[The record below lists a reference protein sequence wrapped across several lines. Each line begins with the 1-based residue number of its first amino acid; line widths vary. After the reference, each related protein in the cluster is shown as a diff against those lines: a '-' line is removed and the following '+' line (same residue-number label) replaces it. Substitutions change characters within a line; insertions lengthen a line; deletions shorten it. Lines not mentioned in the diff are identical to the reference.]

1 MIQTLEERLA
11 RYPVKRYPVQHAT
24 TQFHLGMAL
33 SNQGRLPEA
42 RVALETAAGI
52 FSGRMPVEYAK
63 ALNALGAVLRMQAR
77 VSESTDAFRTAGS
90 LFASAGLRAEEG
102 AALYNLGLAQR
113 DSGDVSGAILSFHRA
128 GELFA
133 EGNARAHAASMREL
147 GAALLESGDMVRAIT
162 TLRQAVKVAE
172 DLGDQPG
179 LGGAANVLGLAH
191 LAADQP
197 TDAVTAFRLSA
208 AANPRSL
215 RPPEYAMAKANLALA
230 FEMAADQPRALL
242 AAGQAAAVVSASEP
256 VLSQARELRARLGAR
271 PGTLLV
277 VLDREPLE
285 SWPGL
290 VREELARWVEL
301 EQKEC
306 QQELAALLTALYSSP
321 RESDLAEAWLGALLE
336 LRPEA
341 AEQMVRSLLKA
352 MAAQEPEVRPI
363 LRQRLGSGMARF
375 HLPQWERLK
384 DLFNRMAVEQ
394 GTEASWT

>member
-24 TQFHLGMAL
+24 TQFHLGVAL
-33 SNQGRLPEA
+33 SNEGRLPEA
-42 RVALETAAGI
+42 RLALETAAGI

-63 ALNALGAVLRMQAR
+63 AMNALGAVLRMQAR
-77 VSESTDAFRTAGS
+77 VSESIDAFQTAGS
-90 LFASAGLRAEEG
+90 LFAGAGLRAEEG

-113 DSGDVSGAILSFHRA
+113 DSGDVSGAILSLRRA

-147 GAALLESGDMVRAIT
+147 GAALLESGDIVAAIT
-162 TLRQAVKVAE
+162 TLSQAVKLAE

-191 LAADQP
+191 LAADAP
-197 TDAVTAFRLSA
+197 MDAVTAFRLSA

-215 RPPEYAMAKANLALA
+215 RPAEYAMAKANLALA
-230 FEMAADQPRALL
+230 FEMAADQSRALL

-256 VLSQARELRARLGAR
+256 VLSQAHEVRARLGAR

-277 VLDREPLE
+277 VLDQEPLE

-290 VREELARWVEL
+290 VREELARWSDLDQATRQE
-301 EQKEC
+301 
-306 QQELAALLTALYSSP
+306 ELAALLAGLLSSP
-321 RESDLAEAWLGALLE
+321 REGDLAEAWLGALLE
-336 LRPEA
+336 LTPLP
-341 AEQMVRSLLKA
+341 AEQVVRSLLQA
-352 MAAQEPEVRPI
+352 LVGQAPEARSI
-363 LRQRLGSGMARF
+363 LQQRLGSGMARF
-375 HLPQWERLK
+375 HVPQWERLK

-394 GTEASWT
+394 GTEASWS

>member
-11 RYPVKRYPVQHAT
+11 RYPVRRYPVQHAT
-24 TQFHLGMAL
+24 TQFHLGVAL
-33 SNQGRLPEA
+33 SNEGRLPEA

-77 VSESTDAFRTAGS
+77 VSESADAFRSAGS
-90 LFASAGLRAEEG
+90 LFAGAGLRAEEG

-113 DSGDVSGAILSFHRA
+113 DSGDVSGAILSFRRA

-147 GAALLESGDMVRAIT
+147 GAALLQGGDVVSAIA
-162 TLRQAVKVAE
+162 TLSQAVKVAE
-172 DLGDQPG
+172 DLGDQQG
-179 LGGAANVLGLAH
+179 LGGAANMLGLAH
-191 LAADQP
+191 LAADEP
-197 TDAVTAFRLSA
+197 IDAVSAFRLSA

-215 RPPEYAMAKANLALA
+215 RPSEYAMAKANLALA

-256 VLSQARELRARLGAR
+256 VLSQAREVRARLGAR

-277 VLDREPLE
+277 VLEHESLE

-290 VREELARWVEL
+290 AREELARWTDL
-301 EQKEC
+301 EHQER
-306 QQELAALLTALYSSP
+306 QQELAALISALYSSA

-336 LRPEA
+336 LTPQA
-341 AEQMVRSLLKA
+341 AEQMVRSLMEALAEQKT
-352 MAAQEPEVRPI
+352 EVRPI

-375 HLPQWERLK
+375 HVPQWERLK

-394 GTEASWT
+394 GQEVSWT